1 MGMNLVFFRLS
12 VDMVRGV
19 IARFPLVAL
28 FACVGTGLVVNA
40 VDGTTPAWI
49 EKLIIVFGV
58 SFFVGSAGYI
68 FAERFGRSKSAV
80 SALLVIFAEGYF
92 WFLPEG
98 FGAMRSIDIAQV
110 FLFLLVSVIAL
121 FSAPYFVSR
130 QVNGFWQYNRQLFGR
145 LFFTVFSTG
154 TLFVGIVASLAS
166 LQFLFEWQIQP
177 EWYFRVWLLIVG
189 LVSTTVFLAGIPKQF
204 DHLEVMGEY
213 PYVFEVFSKYVLVPL
228 LLLYGSILYLYGGKI
243 LLIGE
248 WPKGTVAFLVF
259 WYTLF
264 GVMTYFLLFPRRDH
278 SSWIRPMVKTFFVTL
293 IPLALLLWGAVF
305 IRVSEYGLTV
315 NRVGMM
321 LFGLWM
327 IGTSV
332 FSLTRNRDDVR
343 YLFFATAVSVLVFS
357 FGPLSVFSI
366 ARSSQSHRLE
376 TLLVKN
382 AVLVDGAVNQNQ
394 QILIPEKE
402 KDDIRSA
409 VRYLWDMRGLD
420 EAIVRMGIPLEGST
434 PEQVFLTF
442 GVDYG
447 SESDDREVTDMTR
460 EYRFF
465 TYHRSAVDIDGFSRL
480 YRFSCVPECVLQGG
494 NEEVILLDGALQVI
508 DLKTRKVIEN
518 VDLIEKAR
526 WLSDRYA
533 SSQQVSEETSVEKQ
547 PVSKQVDRGDMVF
560 ERSLGK
566 LKIRILFDDLYFQQ
580 TNGTDSIGGVE
591 GILLISRP

>member
-1 MGMNLVFFRLS
+1 
-12 VDMVRGV
+12 
-19 IARFPLVAL
+19 
-28 FACVGTGLVVNA
+28 
-40 VDGTTPAWI
+40 
-49 EKLIIVFGV
+49 
-58 SFFVGSAGYI
+58 
-68 FAERFGRSKSAV
+68 
-80 SALLVIFAEGYF
+80 
-92 WFLPEG
+92 
-98 FGAMRSIDIAQV
+98 
-110 FLFLLVSVIAL
+110 
-121 FSAPYFVSR
+121 
-130 QVNGFWQYNRQLFGR
+130 
-145 LFFTVFSTG
+145 
-154 TLFVGIVASLAS
+154 
-166 LQFLFEWQIQP
+166 
-177 EWYFRVWLLIVG
+177 
-189 LVSTTVFLAGIPKQF
+189 
-204 DHLEVMGEY
+204 
-213 PYVFEVFSKYVLVPL
+213 
-228 LLLYGSILYLYGGKI
+228 
-243 LLIGE
+243 
-248 WPKGTVAFLVF
+248 
-259 WYTLF
+259 
-264 GVMTYFLLFPRRDH
+264 
-278 SSWIRPMVKTFFVTL
+278 
-293 IPLALLLWGAVF
+293 
-305 IRVSEYGLTV
+305 
-315 NRVGMM
+315 M